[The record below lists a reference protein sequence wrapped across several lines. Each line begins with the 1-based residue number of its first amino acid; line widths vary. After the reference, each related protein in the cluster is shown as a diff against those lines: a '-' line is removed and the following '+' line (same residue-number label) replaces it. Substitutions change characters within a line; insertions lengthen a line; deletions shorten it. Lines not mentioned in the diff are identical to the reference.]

1 MNKIKKTLLVI
12 GMVLIMIMPV
22 LAEQSI
28 LDSVAVITDHSGT
41 ALVFSNDKWKPAEIN
56 MPIYEGDGLRTKS
69 DSSLE
74 ITFDDATIIKLGPNT
89 DLKLSALKRNQNVAT
104 TVFSLIKG
112 KFLAIV
118 DKLKNTDSRFEVH
131 TKMAIAAVKG
141 TEFAITADD
150 SETNLGVFEGAV
162 EFKGEKGKVLVGAD
176 NESTVLGDLHRKKD
190 KVGVPEKPKKL
201 IKLAYFKVEIEKMR
215 EEIKIIRELK
225 QKGNDEVI
233 QYRIK
238 KKLQKQGKV
247 TGESDTQITIG
258 GTNENTGKI
267 KEKVQQILKNKLRKE
282 LYNEKSHAYRDL
294 KFINEEMKADV
305 HLGKTMT
312 DVHGNRIRME
322 EFIYRPAANQVNL
335 LSLTL
340 REGRLDY
347 LKGENIFVN
356 AIDDDIAWSEWKRMW
371 QKEWYYVAPRNYLKE
386 QRIVLSNVNDW
397 VFTGVLY
404 APILW
409 SNDGIVAPTLW
420 KLLKH
425 TEILAFTKAGAPSEP
440 VGDMTVANFIIN
452 PENNQYIREHRLY
465 GPYDPITKTQP
476 VYKGILDKTFAD
488 NTEYSQTA
496 SFWRENTLPG
506 SNNNE
511 LEAMKNRYEDI
522 AANSY
527 TQPNLVTYSEKNESL
542 FDINKLAMRHTRYYN
557 DGSNLSLGV
566 VLIDDYGFIQE
577 LPNPNASALDKA
589 IWLIDVVLNTNVEL
603 IVKSNQF
610 ADKKMGIDVV
620 SKMLWW
626 IMLNPQNKD
635 NKTPEQEVYGDPSSY
650 KDPVAVATVGP

>member
-1 MNKIKKTLLVI
+1 MNKIEKTLVVI
-12 GMVLIMIMPV
+12 GMVLCMIMPV
-22 LAEQSI
+22 YAEKSI

-41 ALVFSNDKWKPAEIN
+41 ALVFSDGKWNPAEIN

-69 DSSLE
+69 DSALE

-89 DLKLSALKRNQNVAT
+89 DLKLSAMKRNQNVAT

-112 KFLAIV
+112 RFLAIV
-118 DKLKNTDSRFEVH
+118 DKLKNADSRFEVH

-404 APILW
+404 APTLW
-409 SNDGIVAPTLW
+409 SNAGIVAPTLW

-440 VGDMTVANFIIN
+440 IGDMTVANFIIN
-452 PENNQYIREHRLY
+452 PDNHQYVREHRIY
-465 GPYDPITKTQP
+465 GGADAQGNQQ
-476 VYKGILDKTFAD
+476 VFKGILDKTY
-488 NTEYSQTA
+488 NSTTEYQSVVDY
-496 SFWRENTLPG
+496 WYNIEPG
-506 SNNNE
+506 NSEYEQIRMVYKDLAMSEYSN
-511 LEAMKNRYEDI
+511 I
-522 AANSY
+522 
-527 TQPNLVTYSEKNESL
+527 QPIEIPYSEKNESL
-542 FDINKLAMRHTRYYN
+542 FDLNKLAMRHTRYYN

-577 LPNPNASALDKA
+577 LPKPDASALDKA
-589 IWLIDVVLNTNVEL
+589 IWLIDIVLNTNVEL

-635 NKTPEQEVYGDPSSY
+635 NKTPVQEVYSEPGYYTEPG
-650 KDPVAVATVGP
+650 TVGP